1 MIGAGASLASAWAEL
16 LLEEL
21 WRLGLRDVCLAPGSR
36 SAPLTLAAARHGRLR
51 CHLHFDERGLGFM
64 ALGLARQSGR
74 PVAVITTSGTA
85 VANLYPAVV
94 EARLNEVPLIVLS
107 ADRPIELIDCGANQA
122 IPQAGMFA
130 GYPVFAQNLPAASL
144 AISPRFVLGTV
155 DQLWDAVQQTP
166 GPAHLNCPFSEPFYP
181 GEAPPLPADWLNPVA
196 DWQQSEQ
203 PLTPLIRPRTIL
215 DLPADWPGL
224 ATRRGVIVAGLIA
237 DPADAEAVAAL
248 ATHLGWP
255 LLADA
260 QSQLRQHPAALAVPE
275 LALISPPLAAALDQA
290 EVCLQVGGR
299 LIGKTLGRWLESRRW
314 ADHWLL
320 DPHARRLSPGY
331 RPQRQLVAAVA
342 DWCATAQAA
351 VPARPDW
358 YAQANA
364 HHQLYRQI
372 QPALQTW
379 SELAITHALSQHWQG
394 TLMLG
399 NSLPPRLWQT
409 LAAPRELPL
418 AQPDQPPELP
428 PRRLLANRGASG
440 IDGLIATAAGM
451 ARAQPHGGPLT
462 LLLGDTSALHDLNS
476 LALLRAPHPPL
487 VVVLLNNDGGGIFS
501 LLPAAAAQPEH
512 DACFRLPHGLDFQH
526 AAAQF
531 DLSYQAPTTLDAFLA
546 AYQAACQAPVSTLIE
561 CRVPA
566 GDTAARLSALT
577 AAIRHGEIRP

>member
-1 MIGAGASLASAWAEL
+1 MIGAGESLALAWARL

-94 EARLNEVPLIVLS
+94 EARMNEVPLIVLS
-107 ADRPIELIDCGANQA
+107 ADRPVELIDCGANQA
-122 IPQAGMFA
+122 IPQTGIFA
-130 GYPVFAQNLPAASL
+130 GYPVFAQHLPAPALS
-144 AISPRFVLGTV
+144 ISPRYLLGSV

-166 GPAHLNCPFSEPFYP
+166 GPAHLNCPFAEPFYP
-181 GEAPPLPADWLNPVA
+181 GEAPPLPADWLNDVA
-196 DWQQSEQ
+196 SWQQSEQ
-203 PLTPLIRPRTIL
+203 PLTPLVRPVSAVS
-215 DLPADWPGL
+215 LPADWPAL
-224 ATRRGVIVAGLIA
+224 ASRRGVIIAGLIT
-237 DPADAEAVAAL
+237 DPAAADSVAAL

-260 QSQLRQHPAALAVPE
+260 QSQLRQHPAALAIPE
-275 LALISPPLAAALDQA
+275 LGLVSPTTAAALAQA
-290 EVCLQVGGR
+290 EVCLQIGGR
-299 LIGKTLGRWLESRRW
+299 LIGKALGRWLEGHGW

-331 RPQRQLVAAVA
+331 RPQRQLVAAVG
-342 DWCATAQAA
+342 DWCAAARAA
-351 VPARPDW
+351 VPSQTSW
-358 YAQANA
+358 YPLAEV
-364 HHQLYRQI
+364 HQRLYRQL
-372 QPALQTW
+372 QPALQAW
-379 SELAITHALSQHWQG
+379 SELAITHALSLHWQG

-409 LAAPRELPL
+409 LAAPRELS
-418 AQPDQPPELP
+418 PDQP

-451 ARAQPHGGPLT
+451 ARAAGRTAPLT

-487 VVVLLNNDGGGIFS
+487 VIVLLNNDGGGIFS

-512 DACFRLPHGLDFQH
+512 EACFQLPHGLDFQH

-531 DLSYQAPTTLDAFLA
+531 ALAYQAPTSVEAFVA
-546 AYQAACQAPVSTLIE
+546 AYQAACQASVSTLIE

-566 GDTAARLSALT
+566 GDTATRLAALT
-577 AAIRHGEIRP
+577 AAIRSAEIRP